1 MAETTT
7 TSSSSGTNKGLVVL
21 LVLALA
27 AAAFFA
33 YQAAPTLPFLKDVV
47 DRDSRTVASLSR
59 EEQVVLLSL
68 GIQGIAERNEKSSVF
83 GFDVPGSGR
92 ATFLQY
98 EFNAK
103 LGLEGKDVTIEP
115 TGEDSFRITIP
126 EFVFIGHDNPNFRL
140 AAEDNGVLSWITPE
154 ADTVDMINNI
164 LDSEAQ
170 QEYIDSNEDILRDQA
185 EVFYTSIIE
194 SVDPDVTL
202 TFDFGQDR

>member
-7 TSSSSGTNKGLVVL
+7 TPSSGINKGLVAL

-47 DRDSRTVASLSR
+47 DRDSRTVASLTR

-68 GIQGIAERNEKSSVF
+68 GIQGIAERNEKSSVL

-115 TGEDSFRITIP
+115 TGEESLLITIP

-154 ADTVDMINNI
+154 TDTIDMINNI

-185 EVFYTSIIE
+185 EVFYTSIVE
-194 SVDPDVTL
+194 SVDPDISL
-202 TFDFGQDR
+202 TFDFGQGR